1 MEIWLK
7 QGKEELQFPVLVSNF
22 EITSP
27 QNNQTVITNAL
38 GEINIKGTR
47 GLRTLSLSSF
57 FPRPKNNYGNDIVE
71 YTGFEKPYTYVK
83 KIERWKRKKGVPCK
97 CILTGVLNMWC
108 LIENFVYGEQDGTG
122 DVYFTIELKEYI
134 KLKPVKNKTK
144 KKKLNKKQTKIKQPE
159 TKRQTKEIKTTT
171 YRVKKGDTLAKIAK
185 KCTGDSNNL
194 LAIANQNNIENPNRI
209 DMGQELVIKID
220 KSGEEGWQ

>member
-1 MEIWLK
+1 
-7 QGKEELQFPVLVSNF
+7 
-22 EITSP
+22 
-27 QNNQTVITNAL
+27 
-38 GEINIKGTR
+38 
-47 GLRTLSLSSF
+47 
-57 FPRPKNNYGNDIVE
+57 
-71 YTGFEKPYTYVK
+71 
-83 KIERWKRKKGVPCK
+83 
-97 CILTGVLNMWC
+97 MWC

-171 YRVKKGDTLAKIAK
+171 YRVKKGDTLAKIVK